1 MGHVTTTVTPAGTD
15 RPAPPTE
22 FDWTN
27 TLLTPLRKPAWWTY
41 LYFVLISVL
50 AIAGVVFLFWV
61 GLLSGLLMV
70 TLVGVPL
77 LALVVLSGRAWNR
90 LYRSLARLA
99 GTEIDAPPAFV
110 RPPGAS
116 EATGGSSGRLQSVV
130 AALTDAVGWRSLG
143 FLVLHSVLMTPIGFV
158 VSLGVG
164 VSVAL
169 VSSPVVWLV
178 TGEPFVTLGEPVD
191 SLGGYLL
198 LSIAGAVA
206 LYLLGWVMLGLGRGH
221 AWLANAILGPT
232 DRERRVVQLE
242 RARADA
248 VDDSAATLRRVER
261 DLHDGTQA
269 RLITVAMALARAEEQ
284 LSTTDAP
291 LARELVSGALANT
304 KDTLVELRDLV
315 RGIRPPALDLGLGP
329 AIQTLAARNPIPV
342 EVAVDLPVRPSI
354 GVETMAYF
362 CVAELLANA
371 SRHSG
376 ASQIAVRIASD
387 ADELRI
393 TVEDNGSGGAQV
405 GTGSGL
411 SGLRDRLAMLDGT
424 LEIDSPAGGPTVATV
439 VVPPGVGQ

>member
-1 MGHVTTTVTPAGTD
+1 MGHVTTTVTANGTD

-22 FDWTN
+22 FDWN
-27 TLLTPLRKPAWWTY
+27 TPLRKPAWQTY
-41 LYFVLISVL
+41 LYFLLISLL
-50 AIAGVVFLFWV
+50 AIVGVVFLFV
-61 GLLSGLLMV
+61 TGFASGLLMV

-90 LYRSLARLA
+90 LYRGLARLT

-110 RPPGAS
+110 RPSGAS
-116 EATGGSSGRLQSVV
+116 EATGDSAGRLQSVV

-143 FLVLHSVLMTPIGFV
+143 FLALTSVLMTPIGYV
-158 VSLGVG
+158 VIVG
-164 VSVAL
+164 VVLSAIL
-169 VSSPVVWLV
+169 VTSPVVWLV
-178 TGEPFVTLGEPVD
+178 MDQPFVTLGEPVD

-198 LSIAGAVA
+198 LSIAGVVA
-206 LYLLGWVMLGLGRGH
+206 LYLLGWVMLGLGRCH
-221 AWLANAILGPT
+221 AWLAKALLGPT
-232 DRERRVVQLE
+232 EKERRVVHLE

-284 LSTTDAP
+284 LATSSDAP

-304 KDTLVELRDLV
+304 KDTLTELRDLV

-376 ASQIAVRIASD
+376 ASQVSVRVAGD
-387 ADELRI
+387 GNELRI
-393 TVEDNGSGGAQV
+393 TVEDNGSGGARV
-405 GTGSGL
+405 GNGSGL
-411 SGLRDRLAMLDGT
+411 IGLRDRLAMLDGR
-424 LEIDSPAGGPTVATV
+424 LEIDSPEGGPTVVTV
-439 VVPPGVGQ
+439 VVPPGGSQ